1 MSRLRAALAALFRR
15 RALERQMDEEMGFHL
30 EMEIQKLERRGLDRE
45 TARSEA
51 LRRFGGVEKYKEEC
65 RDARGVT
72 PLETLRQDVRF
83 ALRGL
88 KRNPGYAAAALA
100 TLALGIGANV
110 AVFSIV
116 HGVFLQSLPYGGGER
131 LVRLRADV
139 RASNLSDIGFSPPE
153 VSDFTTQ
160 TQSLEGVAE
169 YHSMWFILLR
179 EPEPERVQTG
189 VVSANFFGVL
199 GVEPIL
205 GRSFRRGEDA
215 PGAEPV
221 LLLSYDYWKRK
232 HGGDPKVVGRTF
244 KMNDRIHTVVG
255 VLPPMPAYPDE
266 NDVFM
271 PASACP
277 FRGSAA
283 ASSNRNARM
292 LLLFAREKPGVS
304 LAGLNADLATV
315 LSRLGRQYP
324 DAYPAP
330 EARAAVTAV
339 PLKTELTERARPTF
353 LVLLATVGLVLLLAC
368 ANVANLTLARL
379 LRRQR
384 EMALRTALGA
394 GRARLV
400 RQMLTESVVLSLG
413 GGLLGVGVAFVTL
426 DLLVSFAARF
436 TARATEIRIDGPV
449 LLFALAISL
458 VTGIAFG
465 LLPSLSSRGNLVA
478 ALHDGGDRT
487 TGGLARHRLRSAL
500 IAVQVAVS
508 FMLLIGA
515 GLMLRSLWKL
525 AQVDP
530 GFRTEHVLM
539 ARLDLNF
546 SKYRSIDP
554 RRPFQKRLL
563 DRISGQPGVISAAIA
578 STFPLNEGGPQ
589 NGSYRIEGQPVP
601 RPEAQP
607 QADFQLV
614 SSGYFET
621 IGVPVLSGRGLAES
635 DRPGSPRVAVIN
647 RTMARHVWGPV
658 DPIGKRV
665 SVDEGQN
672 WIEIVGIVGD
682 VRQYGLDQRP
692 TDQVYLASPQFPP
705 LSSTLLLRT
714 SSNPMSMS
722 RLVRDAVHGID
733 PEQAVDRFRTLE
745 QVRESSLASP
755 RLTSILLALFAI
767 VALAITSAGIAGV
780 VAFSVGERTQEFGI
794 RLALGADPRQVVRMV
809 LRQAMVTVAVGLAFG
824 FIGAHLIAGAMSR
837 LLFEV
842 NATDP
847 PTFLAMSLALAGVA
861 AAASFL
867 PARRITA
874 VDPMIAL
881 RTS

>member
-1 MSRLRAALAALFRR
+1 
-15 RALERQMDEEMGFHL
+15 
-30 EMEIQKLERRGLDRE
+30 
-45 TARSEA
+45 
-51 LRRFGGVEKYKEEC
+51 
-65 RDARGVT
+65 
-72 PLETLRQDVRF
+72 
-83 ALRGL
+83 
-88 KRNPGYAAAALA
+88 
-100 TLALGIGANV
+100 
-110 AVFSIV
+110 
-116 HGVFLQSLPYGGGER
+116 
-131 LVRLRADV
+131 
-139 RASNLSDIGFSPPE
+139 
-153 VSDFTTQ
+153 
-160 TQSLEGVAE
+160 
-169 YHSMWFILLR
+169 
-179 EPEPERVQTG
+179 
-189 VVSANFFGVL
+189 
-199 GVEPIL
+199 
-205 GRSFRRGEDA
+205 
-215 PGAEPV
+215 
-221 LLLSYDYWKRK
+221 
-232 HGGDPKVVGRTF
+232 
-244 KMNDRIHTVVG
+244 
-255 VLPPMPAYPDE
+255 
-266 NDVFM
+266 
-271 PASACP
+271 
-277 FRGSAA
+277 
-283 ASSNRNARM
+283 
-292 LLLFAREKPGVS
+292 
-304 LAGLNADLATV
+304 
-315 LSRLGRQYP
+315 
-324 DAYPAP
+324 
-330 EARAAVTAV
+330 
-339 PLKTELTERARPTF
+339 
-353 LVLLATVGLVLLLAC
+353 
-368 ANVANLTLARL
+368 
-379 LRRQR
+379 
-384 EMALRTALGA
+384 MALRTALGA

-530 GFRTEHVLM
+530 GFRTERVLTT
-539 ARLDLNF
+539 R
-546 SKYRSIDP
+546 
-554 RRPFQKRLL
+554 
-563 DRISGQPGVISAAIA
+563 
-578 STFPLNEGGPQ
+578 
-589 NGSYRIEGQPVP
+589 P
-601 RPEAQP
+601 RPEFLEVP
-607 QADFQLV
+607 QHRSAPRFSEAPARPDLGAAGRDLGGDRRDLPPERRGTAERELPHRGAAGPETRGAAPGRLPAGLRPATSERSAFR
-614 SSGYFET
+614 SSPAAASPSRT
-621 IGVPVLSGRGLAES
+621 GR
-635 DRPGSPRVAVIN
+635 DRRSWRSSTGRWPK
-647 RTMARHVWGPV
+647 HVWGPV
-658 DPIGKRV
+658 DPIGRRV
-665 SVDEGQN
+665 SVDDGQN
-672 WIEIVGIVGD
+672 WIEIVGVVGD

-714 SSNPMSMS
+714 SSNPLSMS

-847 PTFLAMSLALAGVA
+847 PT
-861 AAASFL
+861 L
-867 PARRITA
+867 PRDVPGARGRRSGGELSPGPA
-874 VDPMIAL
+874 DHGGRSHDRSADELKPSEE
-881 RTS
+881 R